1 MNLSTV
7 NLSRDAFG
15 FDFGKQSLHKSEQV
29 IQNEEK
35 YIFDSNREPGI
46 SRPQEKEA
54 LDLHWRND
62 LLSELR
68 CL

>member
-1 MNLSTV
+1 MNLP
-7 NLSRDAFG
+7 RDASG
-15 FDFGKQSLHKSEQV
+15 FYFGKQSLHKSEQV

-35 YIFDSNREPGI
+35 YISDSKREPGI
-46 SRPQEKEA
+46 SQPQEKEA
-54 LDLHWRND
+54 LDLHGRND